1 MPKEEDER
9 DERNESRRAR
19 GERRGEEEN
28 DDDDDARERER
39 ETYPRVE
46 GGGEKKERET
56 GKQGTQREEERMVR
70 CSRRAHIGSSPSPI
84 GARGVGRV

>member
-19 GERRGEEEN
+19 GEGRGRDDEARRK
-28 DDDDDARERER
+28 RERER
-39 ETYPRVE
+39 EMYPRAE
-46 GGGEKKERET
+46 GGRKRRET